1 MPQEIGTMNTPTDNT
16 RHFLS
21 YSGATYR
28 PTRNWFI
35 AAVILL
41 VASIVCGKLLHR
53 TEFGGPPLVVLLIGF
68 GAVVCIFS
76 GISDAVFV
84 YRSQN
89 LIDPVSFD
97 TTKLYIGSD
106 DALTAIPLGSIAYIR
121 LSYSR
126 LNNYSRGFHWNYV
139 IGYDLGGIA
148 EEVKVAVYRRSNKD
162 LTHFKQSVKQ
172 ANPDVEIKNWA
183 LNV

>member
-1 MPQEIGTMNTPTDNT
+1 MNTSPNNT

-21 YSGATYR
+21 YANATYR

-35 AAVILL
+35 AAVVFLA
-41 VASIVCGKLLHR
+41 ASIICGKLLHR
-53 TEFGGPPLVVLLIGF
+53 TEFGGPPLVVLLAGF
-68 GAVVCIFS
+68 GTVVCIFG

-84 YRSQN
+84 YRCQN
-89 LIDPVSFD
+89 VIDPVTFD
-97 TTKLYIGSD
+97 TANLYIGPD

-121 LSYSR
+121 LTYSR

-139 IGYDLGGIA
+139 IGYELGGIA

-162 LTHFKQSVKQ
+162 FTLFKQSVKQ
-172 ANPDVEIKNWA
+172 ANPEVEIKNWA
-183 LNV
+183 FNV

>member
-1 MPQEIGTMNTPTDNT
+1 MNTSTDNT

-28 PTRNWFI
+28 PTRIWFI
-35 AAVILL
+35 AAVLFLAVSILC
-41 VASIVCGKLLHR
+41 SKLLHR
-53 TEFGGPPLVVLLIGF
+53 TEFGGPPLVVLLTGF
-68 GAVVCIFS
+68 GTVACVFS

-84 YRSQN
+84 YRCQN

-97 TTKLYIGSD
+97 TTNLYIGPD

-126 LNNYSRGFHWNYV
+126 LNNYSRGFHWNYI

-162 LTHFKQSVKQ
+162 LTLFKQLVKQ
-172 ANPDVEIKNWA
+172 ANPMVEIKNWA
-183 LNV
+183 FNV